1 MKRTSIKRTLLTD
14 AAFALVLVA
23 CVLIA
28 APGLAIVGIVALLL
42 AVVGAASFLIDLG
55 TARRRARSSSRRN
68 GRMRQA
74 AS

>member
-14 AAFALVLVA
+14 AAFALAIVA

-42 AVVGAASFLIDLG
+42 AVVGAACFLIDLG
-55 TARRRARSSSRRN
+55 TARRRARSSSGRN

>member
-28 APGLAIVGIVALLL
+28 VPGLAIVGIVALLL

-55 TARRRARSSSRRN
+55 TARRRARSSSGRK